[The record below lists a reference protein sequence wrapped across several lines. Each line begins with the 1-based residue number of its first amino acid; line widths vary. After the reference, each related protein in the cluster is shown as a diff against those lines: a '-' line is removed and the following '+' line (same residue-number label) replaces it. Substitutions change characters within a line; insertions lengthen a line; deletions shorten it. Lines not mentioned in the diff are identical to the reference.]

1 MSILKRGRH
10 APSLSSLDD
19 DHIDPELRLRTVRTA
34 HSAIAESIVADARQ
48 TRRRRTFW
56 RSRGEKSRLRDGRH
70 GQHDGVDPIRE
81 KQEGRGRPE
90 GKRRNVYVNT
100 PLPRGEMDSSGDP
113 VVRYP
118 RNKVQT
124 TTNTGTTEYTILTF
138 VPRNLYEQFRRIANL
153 FFLTVV
159 VLERG
164 TGACAAPPRCAWYSP
179 RTQGYSY
186 TQVRCD
192 TDTERRTNVPGL
204 GWMGAK
210 FLPHTGPRDSR
221 VESACVLAACLSTT
235 PSGPDVGTWIQ
246 SKSDLLLLLGSG
258 VWDVSRLFPVF
269 GASSGAVAVL
279 PLAFILAV
287 TAIKDGIEDYR
298 RGQLDEEVNTSPTTR
313 LSIRNPNIPR
323 DPRPLLEKLLG
334 LNRPGA
340 VSKGVRKLR
349 AREAAGL
356 GGPSQSTL
364 NVDDTD
370 GVDGG
375 WERTLWKKL
384 EVGDIVL
391 LRDNEQV
398 PADLIVLATS
408 DPDGNCYL
416 ETKNLDGETN
426 LKVCVAFCLSE
437 RRWVAVEI
445 WHLCGF
451 RGRLWDGNRRVSSL
465 WWAGCGVE
473 TNEARDDVYGGGA
486 AFGRLSSSLQREEG
500 GAAHRSLLLLLSFF
514 LSVDGSPRVRMCAL
528 RKSLPATRGMSSAEE
543 EVQRARFVLD
553 SEPPSQNLYLY
564 HGVLRYR
571 DFSANSAFSSVHARA
586 NNNNA
591 NYEADFHGTSPMPM
605 DANARTGS
613 TTPEDRAEP
622 VSINEMLLRGCALRN
637 TAWVVGLVVFTG
649 ADTKIM
655 LNGGAT
661 PSKRSKIER
670 ETNFNVAVNFVVLLL
685 MCIVPAVLS
694 GIQDAKTNTSAAIF
708 EQNTEPTNVTVLN
721 ALVTFVSC
729 LVMFQNIV
737 PISLY
742 ISIEIVKTIQAYF
755 ISQDVDMY
763 YEGYDTPCVPK
774 TWNISDD
781 LGQIEYV
788 FSDKT
793 GTLTQNVMEFQ
804 KCSINGVAYG
814 EGVTEAQRGAA
825 TRAGAA
831 DSMDPAELTAKLAGL
846 RQLMITT
853 MERGWSNPY
862 LQPEKLTLVSPALAS
877 ALADRN
883 GAERPHLV
891 AFFRAL
897 ALCHSVLAEKHGGG
911 SGDDKSPVRVEYKA
925 ESPDEAALVAAARD
939 VGFTFVNKGR
949 EMAEIQVLGET
960 ERWTLLRVLEFNSTR
975 KRMSTI
981 YRSPEGKLVMYC
993 KGADSVIY
1001 VRLAADHDPTLKEA
1015 TRRDME
1021 AFANNGLRTLC
1032 VAFRMLTQEEY
1043 SRWGRVYDDATNQ
1056 VENRDEAIEAAC
1068 EQLEQNFTILGA
1080 TALEDKLQEGVP
1092 EAIET
1097 LHQAGIKLWIL
1108 TGDKLQTAIEIGYSC
1123 NLLKNDMDLMIL
1135 SADSQQQARSQ
1146 IEAGLNKIASKRG
1159 FVPGA
1164 QASFAVVIDGDT
1176 LSHALSPELKEMFLN
1191 LGTQCETVVCCRVSP
1206 AQKALTV
1213 KLVREGRN
1221 AMTLS
1226 IGDGANDVAM
1236 IQEANIGC
1244 GLFGLEGSQAAMS
1257 ADYAFGQFRFL
1268 TKLLLVHGRW
1278 SYQRVADMH
1287 ANFFY
1292 KNVIWTLGLF
1302 WYLPFNG
1309 FDATYLYHY
1318 TFILL
1323 CNTVFTSLPVI
1334 VMGAFDQDINAKAA
1348 LAFPQLY
1355 VRGIRGLEYTRTK
1368 FWLYMLDG
1376 GYQSAVVYFI
1386 PYLIWKYGL
1395 AVSWNGRGI
1404 DSLAD
1409 FGTTVAV
1416 SAILTANA
1424 YVGLNMSYWTS
1435 LTWIVVFGSTVLMM
1449 AWIVIFSFFFSS
1461 DFIDEEQVLFG
1472 ELTFWTTIIVT
1483 SLICLAPRFIIKY
1496 YTAVYTPRDKDIVRE
1511 MWVAGD
1517 LKDQLGI
1524 AHHKRRRGQHAVQE
1538 PSETAP
1544 MFTTDHTHS
1553 VSEFNQYMPANT
1565 SSPGTTASIPLTSMQ
1580 PYSDKTPPNEQE
1592 QGQYLYAP
1600 QPQQAR
1606 AQAQTPPGHG
1616 PASPHGSYYSVSE
1629 LPPPSP
1635 QPSPKYKLPSGEITS
1650 TPPSRRSSIATTRA
1664 STRTARGPNHPIPTY
1679 DMPPMSPVSPG
1690 TLSPPPT
1697 QQHFE
1702 MNAMSSRGPPSAY
1715 APASSVG
1722 HGGGSRSGSQASY
1735 ASYATAP
1742 EGSFGREE
1750 DMDGDMDAE
1759 PESGH
1764 QQYYAQGYQQ
1774 GELDV
1779 HGYGHGGH
1787 DPNQSQRASRASE
1800 MSWDGPRAM

>member
-1 MSILKRGRH
+1 MSILKRR
-10 APSLSSLDD
+10 PDVSLDSDPDMD
-19 DHIDPELRLRTVRTA
+19 DEQIDPELRLRTVRTA

-48 TRRRRTFW
+48 TRRRRRFW
-56 RSRGEKSRLRDGRH
+56 TSRGEKQRQGQGQGDG
-70 GQHDGVDPIRE
+70 DPEKE
-81 KQEGRGRPE
+81 KQDGRGRPE

-100 PLPRGEMDSSGDP
+100 PLPRAELDSGGDP

-118 RNKVQT
+118 RNKVRT
-124 TTNTGTTEYTILTF
+124 TKYTLVTF
-138 VPRNLYEQFRRIANL
+138 IPRNLYEQFRRIANL
-153 FFLTVV
+153 FFLTLVV
-159 VLERG
+159 F
-164 TGACAAPPRCAWYSP
+164 
-179 RTQGYSY
+179 Q
-186 TQVRCD
+186 
-192 TDTERRTNVPGL
+192 
-204 GWMGAK
+204 
-210 FLPHTGPRDSR
+210 
-221 VESACVLAACLSTT
+221 
-235 PSGPDVGTWIQ
+235 
-246 SKSDLLLLLGSG
+246 
-258 VWDVSRLFPVF
+258 LFPVF
-269 GASSGAVAVL
+269 GATSGSIAVL
-279 PLAFILAV
+279 PLAFIIAV
-287 TAIKDGIEDYR
+287 TALKDGIEDYR
-298 RGQLDEEVNTSPTTR
+298 RGQLDEEVNTTPTTR
-313 LSIRNPNIPR
+313 LAIRNPNIPR
-323 DPRPLLEKLLG
+323 DPRSLFEKLLG
-334 LNRPGA
+334 INRPGV
-340 VSKGVRKLR
+340 VSKGVKRLR
-349 AREAAGL
+349 AREAASSSL
-356 GGPSQSTL
+356 GASQSTL
-364 NVDDTD
+364 NVDDSD
-370 GVDGG
+370 GRSMASTATGAHSYPPPAVLDPNFRAGAAQ

-384 EVGDIVL
+384 EVGDLVL

-398 PADLIVLATS
+398 PADIIVLATS

-426 LKVCVAFCLSE
+426 LK
-437 RRWVAVEI
+437 
-445 WHLCGF
+445 
-451 RGRLWDGNRRVSSL
+451 
-465 WWAGCGVE
+465 
-473 TNEARDDVYGGGA
+473 
-486 AFGRLSSSLQREEG
+486 
-500 GAAHRSLLLLLSFF
+500 
-514 LSVDGSPRVRMCAL
+514 L
-528 RKSLPATRGMSSAEE
+528 RKSLGATRGMSSAEE

-553 SEPPSQNLYLY
+553 SEAPSQNLYLY

-591 NYEADFHGTSPMPM
+591 NYEADFHGQGQGRGGSPMPM
-605 DANARTGS
+605 ERTGAM
-613 TTPEDRAEP
+613 TPEDRAEP

-655 LNGGAT
+655 LNGGDT

-670 ETNFNVAVNFVVLLL
+670 ETNFNVAVNFGVLLL
-685 MCIVPAVLS
+685 MCIIAAIFYGL
-694 GIQDAKTNTSAAIF
+694 QDAQHNTSAAFF
-708 EQNTEPTNVTVLN
+708 EQNSDPTSVYVLN

-729 LVMFQNIV
+729 IIMFQNIV

-755 ISQDVDMY
+755 ISQDIDMY

-804 KCSINGVAYG
+804 KCSVNGIPYG

-831 DSMDPAELTAKLAGL
+831 DTMDPQELSAKLAGL
-846 RQLMITT
+846 KQLMITT
-853 MERGWSNPY
+853 MERGWANRY
-862 LQPEKLTLVSPALAS
+862 LQPQKLTLVSPALAT
-877 ALADRN
+877 ALADR
-883 GAERPHLV
+883 GGPEREHLV

-897 ALCHSVLAEKHGGG
+897 ALCHSVIAEKHGGG
-911 SGDDKSPVRVEYKA
+911 DEKSPVRVEYKA
-925 ESPDEAALVAAARD
+925 ESPDEAALVAASRD
-939 VGFTFVNKGR
+939 VGFVFVNKGR

-975 KRMSTI
+975 KRMSCV
-981 YRSPEGKLVMYC
+981 YRAPDGRLVMYC

-1001 VRLAADHDPTLKEA
+1001 ARLAADHDPVLKEA
-1015 TRRDME
+1015 TQRDME
-1021 AFANNGLRTLC
+1021 SFANNGLRTLC
-1032 VAFRMLTQEEY
+1032 VAWRVLSQDEY
-1043 SRWGRVYDDATNQ
+1043 SRWSRVYDDATNR
-1056 VENRDEAIEAAC
+1056 VEGRDEAIEAAC
-1068 EQLEQNFTILGA
+1068 EQVEQNLTILGA

-1097 LHQAGIKLWIL
+1097 LHRAGIKLWIL

-1146 IEAGLNKIASKRG
+1146 IEAGLNKIASVLGPPSWDPRKRG

-1176 LSHALSPELKEMFLN
+1176 LSHALSPGLKEMFLN

-1213 KLVREGRN
+1213 KLVKEGRN

-1268 TKLLLVHGRW
+1268 TKLLIVHGRW
-1278 SYQRVADMH
+1278 SYQRVAEMH

-1323 CNTVFTSLPVI
+1323 CNTVFTSFPVV
-1334 VMGAFDQDINAKAA
+1334 VMGAFDQDINARAA

-1376 GYQSAVVYFI
+1376 LYQSAVVYFI
-1386 PYLIWKYGL
+1386 PYLVWRFGL
-1395 AVSWNGRGI
+1395 AVSWNGKGI

-1416 SAILTANA
+1416 AAILTANT
-1424 YVGLNMSYWTS
+1424 YVGLNMNYWTS
-1435 LTWIVVFGSTVLMM
+1435 LTWITVFGSTIVMM

-1472 ELTFWTTIIVT
+1472 ELTFWTTIVVT

-1496 YTAVYTPRDKDIVRE
+1496 YTTVYTPRDKDLVRE

-1524 AHHKRRRGQHAVQE
+1524 GHHNGKRRRGNHGVQE

-1544 MFTTDHTHS
+1544 MFSTDHERS
-1553 VSEFNQYMPANT
+1553 VSEFAQYEPANT
-1565 SSPGTTASIPLTSMQ
+1565 SSPGTTTAGIPLNSMQ
-1580 PYSDKTPPNEQE
+1580 PYSDRTPPNEQE
-1592 QGQYLYAP
+1592 QAQYLYAP
-1600 QPQQAR
+1600 QPQQAQVPSPVHR
-1606 AQAQTPPGHG
+1606 N
-1616 PASPHGSYYSVSE
+1616 PASPQGSYYSVSE

-1664 STRTARGPNHPIPTY
+1664 SMRTVRGNNQPMPTY
-1679 DMPPMSPVSPG
+1679 DMPPMSPASPG
-1690 TLSPPPT
+1690 RTLSPPAT

-1702 MNAMSSRGPPSAY
+1702 MNTMSSAGPPSSY
-1715 APASSVG
+1715 APASSHG
-1722 HGGGSRSGSQASY
+1722 HGTGLSVRSASQASY

-1750 DMDGDMDAE
+1750 DMDRDTDGRTE
-1759 PESGH
+1759 QGYP
-1764 QQYYAQGYQQ
+1764 QQHYYAQGYQQ

-1779 HGYGHGGH
+1779 HGYDHGGH
-1787 DPNQSQRASRASE
+1787 DHDPNQQRASRASE
-1800 MSWDGPRAM
+1800 MSWDGPMAL

>member
-1 MSILKRGRH
+1 MSILKRR
-10 APSLSSLDD
+10 PDISMDSDPDMDD
-19 DHIDPELRLRTVRTA
+19 QIDPELRLRTVRTA
-34 HSAIAESIVADARQ
+34 ASAIAESIVADARQ
-48 TRRRRTFW
+48 TRRRRRFW
-56 RSRGEKSRLRDGRH
+56 TSRGEKHRH
-70 GQHDGVDPIRE
+70 GHGPGDGDPEKE
-81 KQEGRGRPE
+81 KQDGRGRPE

-100 PLPRGEMDSSGDP
+100 PLPRTELNSSGDP

-118 RNKVQT
+118 RNKVRT
-124 TTNTGTTEYTILTF
+124 TKYTIVTF
-138 VPRNLYEQFRRIANL
+138 IPRNLYEQFRRIANL
-153 FFLTVV
+153 FFLTAVV
-159 VLERG
+159 F
-164 TGACAAPPRCAWYSP
+164 
-179 RTQGYSY
+179 Q
-186 TQVRCD
+186 
-192 TDTERRTNVPGL
+192 
-204 GWMGAK
+204 
-210 FLPHTGPRDSR
+210 
-221 VESACVLAACLSTT
+221 
-235 PSGPDVGTWIQ
+235 
-246 SKSDLLLLLGSG
+246 
-258 VWDVSRLFPVF
+258 LFPVF
-269 GASSGAVAVL
+269 GATSGAVAVL
-279 PLAFILAV
+279 PLAFIITV

-298 RGQLDEEVNTSPTTR
+298 RGQLDEEVNNSPTTR

-323 DPRPLLEKLLG
+323 DPRSFFEKLLG
-334 LNRPGA
+334 INRPGA
-340 VSKGVRKLR
+340 VSKGVQRLR
-349 AREAAGL
+349 AREAAAGL
-356 GGPSQSTL
+356 GGASASTL
-364 NVDDTD
+364 NVDDNDTRSMASSATGAHSYPPPAVLD
-370 GVDGG
+370 PNFRPGAAQ

-384 EVGDIVL
+384 EVGDLVL

-398 PADLIVLATS
+398 PADIIVLATS

-426 LKVCVAFCLSE
+426 LK
-437 RRWVAVEI
+437 
-445 WHLCGF
+445 
-451 RGRLWDGNRRVSSL
+451 
-465 WWAGCGVE
+465 
-473 TNEARDDVYGGGA
+473 
-486 AFGRLSSSLQREEG
+486 
-500 GAAHRSLLLLLSFF
+500 
-514 LSVDGSPRVRMCAL
+514 L
-528 RKSLPATRGMSSAEE
+528 RKSLGATRGMSCAEE

-553 SEPPSQNLYLY
+553 SEAPSQNLYLY

-571 DFSANSAFSSVHARA
+571 DFSVNSAFSSVHARA
-586 NNNNA
+586 NNDN
-591 NYEADFHGTSPMPM
+591 TP
-605 DANARTGS
+605 
-613 TTPEDRAEP
+613 PEDRAEP

-649 ADTKIM
+649 SDTKIM
-655 LNGGAT
+655 LNGGDT

-670 ETNFNVAVNFVVLLL
+670 ETNFNVAVNFGLLL
-685 MCIVPAVLS
+685 VMCIVAAIFNGLF
-694 GIQDAKTNTSAAIF
+694 DAQSNTSARFF
-708 EQNTEPTNVTVLN
+708 EQNSDPTSVYVLN

-729 LVMFQNIV
+729 IIMFQNII

-793 GTLTQNVMEFQ
+793 GTLTQNVMELQ
-804 KCSINGVAYG
+804 KCSVNGVTYG

-825 TRAGAA
+825 TRAGGA
-831 DSMDPAELTAKLAGL
+831 DTMDPHELSAKLASL
-846 RQLMITT
+846 KQLMITT
-853 MERGWSNPY
+853 MERGWNNRY
-862 LQPEKLTLVSPALAS
+862 LQPQKLTLVSPALAT
-877 ALADRN
+877 ALADH
-883 GAERPHLV
+883 GGSEREHLV

-897 ALCHSVLAEKHGGG
+897 ALCHSVLAEKHGA
-911 SGDDKSPVRVEYKA
+911 GDDKSPIRVEYKA

-939 VGFTFVNKGR
+939 VGFVFVNKGR
-949 EMAEIQVLGET
+949 EMLEIQVLGET

-975 KRMSTI
+975 KRMSCI
-981 YRSPEGKLVMYC
+981 YRAPDGRLVMYC

-1001 VRLAADHDPTLKEA
+1001 ARLAADHDPVLKEA

-1021 AFANNGLRTLC
+1021 SFANTGLRTLC
-1032 VAFRMLTQEEY
+1032 VAWRALSQEEY
-1043 SRWGRVYDDATNQ
+1043 SRWGRVYDEATNRI
-1056 VENRDEAIEAAC
+1056 EGRDEAIEAAC
-1068 EQLEQNFTILGA
+1068 DQLEQNFTILGA

-1135 SADSQQQARSQ
+1135 SAESQQQARSQ
-1146 IEAGLNKIASKRG
+1146 IEAGLNKIASVLGPPSWDPRKRG

-1164 QASFAVVIDGDT
+1164 QTSFAVVIDGDT
-1176 LSHALSPELKEMFLN
+1176 LSHALSPGLKEMFLN

-1213 KLVREGRN
+1213 KLVKEGRN

-1268 TKLLLVHGRW
+1268 TKLLIVHGRW

-1292 KNVIWTLGLF
+1292 KNVVWTFGLF

-1323 CNTVFTSLPVI
+1323 CNLVFTSLPVI
-1334 VMGAFDQDINAKAA
+1334 IMGAFDQDINARAA

-1355 VRGIRGLEYTRTK
+1355 

-1376 GYQSAVVYFI
+1376 LYQSAVVYFI
-1386 PYLIWKYGL
+1386 PYLVWRFGL

-1416 SAILTANA
+1416 AAILTANA
-1424 YVGLNMSYWTS
+1424 YVGLNMNYWTS
-1435 LTWIVVFGSTVLMM
+1435 LTWIVVFGSTIVMM

-1472 ELTFWTTIIVT
+1472 ELTFWTTIVVT
-1483 SLICLAPRFIIKY
+1483 SLICLGAFP
-1496 YTAVYTPRDKDIVRE
+1496 VYHPRDKDIVRE

-1524 AHHKRRRGQHAVQE
+1524 GHHKRRRGNRGVQE

-1544 MFTTDHTHS
+1544 MFSTDHTRS
-1553 VSEFNQYMPANT
+1553 VSEFSQYEPANT
-1565 SSPGTTASIPLTSMQ
+1565 SSPGTTPAGIPLTSME

-1592 QGQYLYAP
+1592 QAQYLYAP
-1600 QPQQAR
+1600 QPRQGQASS
-1606 AQAQTPPGHG
+1606 PVHGHA
-1616 PASPHGSYYSVSE
+1616 ASPQGSYYSVSE

-1664 STRTARGPNHPIPTY
+1664 SMRTVRGNNHPMPMY
-1679 DMPPMSPVSPG
+1679 DMQPMSPSSPPMSPPLRQQHFETDAMSAG
-1690 TLSPPPT
+1690 RTLSPPAM

-1702 MNAMSSRGPPSAY
+1702 MNAMSSRGPPSSYA
-1715 APASSVG
+1715 APASSHG
-1722 HGGGSRSGSQASY
+1722 HGGSIRSASQASY

-1750 DMDGDMDAE
+1750 DMDQDMDGQTE
-1759 PESGH
+1759 QGH
-1764 QQYYAQGYQQ
+1764 QQQQYYHAQGYQQ
-1774 GELDV
+1774 GQLNV
-1779 HGYGHGGH
+1779 HGYGHEGLDH
-1787 DPNQSQRASRASE
+1787 DPNSQRASRASE